1 MKFSESWL
9 RRFCDPALS
18 TTQLADALTM
28 AGLEVEQVLPAAP
41 AFKGVVVGEI
51 LEVERHPDAERLR
64 VCKVDVGTGAPLS
77 IVCGAPNAA
86 PGLKVPCAIVG
97 AQLPGIQIRAAKLRG
112 VESQGMLCS
121 AAELGVSEDASGLW
135 TLPADAPT
143 GDDLRRYCDLDDR
156 IFTLKLT
163 SNRGDC
169 LSLLGIAREVSAIT
183 GSPLALPTL
192 KSLPAKHGDA
202 IPVKLV
208 APTACPRYAGR
219 IVRGIDPRAPTP
231 VEIVRRLERSG
242 VRPISAI
249 VDLTNYVMLE
259 LGQPMHAF
267 DFDKLQGGIEVRFAR
282 AGERLELL
290 NGRTVDLQP
299 DLLVICDQG
308 GPVALAGIMGG
319 ESTAVSDSTANVFLE
334 SAFFHPKAVAG
345 RWRRLGFSTDA
356 SHRFERG
363 VDYQGTVRAIERLT
377 QLIIEVCGGEPG
389 PITDVQEELPQR
401 QEVRIRVS
409 RCQKVLGF
417 PVDARKVGDAL
428 KRLQLPARSDGDA
441 FLVSPPS
448 YRFDI
453 AIEEDL
459 IEEVVRVDG
468 YDKLPASLPLARTG
482 MLPAPENRRD
492 GFRARQ
498 LMVARDYQ
506 EVITY
511 SFVDA
516 AWEQDFAGNAAPI
529 RLANPIAAQ
538 MSVMRSTL
546 LGSLVDSLRF
556 NLNRRQTRVRL
567 FELSRIFL
575 PAGDGFHQPQRLGA
589 VAFGPAIPEQWGE
602 ATRNVDYFDVL
613 ADVEALLAPRSAQF
627 QPCTHPALHPGKCAE
642 ILLDGRPV
650 GWIGE
655 LHPQLLGKYDVAG
668 AVVAFEI
675 ELEAIGARS
684 LPAYQEVSKFPPVLR
699 DIAVIVDA
707 GVPVATLL
715 DALRRHKATF
725 VEHVAV
731 FDVYRGKGIEEGKKG
746 LAFRVLLQDTQKTLT
761 EAEVDA
767 AVADLRQVLV
777 QEYGAKLR
785 Q

>member
-282 AGERLELL
+282 AGERL
-290 NGRTVDLQP
+290 
-299 DLLVICDQG
+299 
-308 GPVALAGIMGG
+308 
-319 ESTAVSDSTANVFLE
+319 
-334 SAFFHPKAVAG
+334 
-345 RWRRLGFSTDA
+345 
-356 SHRFERG
+356 
-363 VDYQGTVRAIERLT
+363 
-377 QLIIEVCGGEPG
+377 
-389 PITDVQEELPQR
+389 
-401 QEVRIRVS
+401 
-409 RCQKVLGF
+409 
-417 PVDARKVGDAL
+417 
-428 KRLQLPARSDGDA
+428 
-441 FLVSPPS
+441 
-448 YRFDI
+448 
-453 AIEEDL
+453 
-459 IEEVVRVDG
+459 
-468 YDKLPASLPLARTG
+468 
-482 MLPAPENRRD
+482 
-492 GFRARQ
+492 
-498 LMVARDYQ
+498 
-506 EVITY
+506 
-511 SFVDA
+511 
-516 AWEQDFAGNAAPI
+516 
-529 RLANPIAAQ
+529 
-538 MSVMRSTL
+538 
-546 LGSLVDSLRF
+546 
-556 NLNRRQTRVRL
+556 
-567 FELSRIFL
+567 
-575 PAGDGFHQPQRLGA
+575 
-589 VAFGPAIPEQWGE
+589 
-602 ATRNVDYFDVL
+602 
-613 ADVEALLAPRSAQF
+613 
-627 QPCTHPALHPGKCAE
+627 
-642 ILLDGRPV
+642 
-650 GWIGE
+650 
-655 LHPQLLGKYDVAG
+655 
-668 AVVAFEI
+668 
-675 ELEAIGARS
+675 
-684 LPAYQEVSKFPPVLR
+684 
-699 DIAVIVDA
+699 
-707 GVPVATLL
+707 
-715 DALRRHKATF
+715 
-725 VEHVAV
+725 
-731 FDVYRGKGIEEGKKG
+731 
-746 LAFRVLLQDTQKTLT
+746 
-761 EAEVDA
+761 
-767 AVADLRQVLV
+767 
-777 QEYGAKLR
+777 
-785 Q
+785 

>member
-1 MKFSESWL
+1 
-9 RRFCDPALS
+9 
-18 TTQLADALTM
+18 
-28 AGLEVEQVLPAAP
+28 
-41 AFKGVVVGEI
+41 
-51 LEVERHPDAERLR
+51 
-64 VCKVDVGTGAPLS
+64 
-77 IVCGAPNAA
+77 
-86 PGLKVPCAIVG
+86 
-97 AQLPGIQIRAAKLRG
+97 
-112 VESQGMLCS
+112 
-121 AAELGVSEDASGLW
+121 
-135 TLPADAPT
+135 
-143 GDDLRRYCDLDDR
+143 
-156 IFTLKLT
+156 
-163 SNRGDC
+163 
-169 LSLLGIAREVSAIT
+169 
-183 GSPLALPTL
+183 
-192 KSLPAKHGDA
+192 
-202 IPVKLV
+202 
-208 APTACPRYAGR
+208 
-219 IVRGIDPRAPTP
+219 
-231 VEIVRRLERSG
+231 
-242 VRPISAI
+242 
-249 VDLTNYVMLE
+249 
-259 LGQPMHAF
+259 
-267 DFDKLQGGIEVRFAR
+267 
-282 AGERLELL
+282 
-290 NGRTVDLQP
+290 
-299 DLLVICDQG
+299 
-308 GPVALAGIMGG
+308 
-319 ESTAVSDSTANVFLE
+319 
-334 SAFFHPKAVAG
+334 
-345 RWRRLGFSTDA
+345 
-356 SHRFERG
+356 
-363 VDYQGTVRAIERLT
+363 
-377 QLIIEVCGGEPG
+377 
-389 PITDVQEELPQR
+389 
-401 QEVRIRVS
+401 
-409 RCQKVLGF
+409 
-417 PVDARKVGDAL
+417 
-428 KRLQLPARSDGDA
+428 
-441 FLVSPPS
+441 
-448 YRFDI
+448 
-453 AIEEDL
+453 
-459 IEEVVRVDG
+459 
-468 YDKLPASLPLARTG
+468 
-482 MLPAPENRRD
+482 
-492 GFRARQ
+492 
-498 LMVARDYQ
+498 
-506 EVITY
+506 
-511 SFVDA
+511 
-516 AWEQDFAGNAAPI
+516 
-529 RLANPIAAQ
+529 
-538 MSVMRSTL
+538 MRSTL